1 MSRWMLGSLVCAVAF
16 GLVPGCSQS
25 GALKTVTVTV
35 THKGQPVAGATVTF
49 LAAAAT
55 PPASGGKD
63 TATSQSRSGVGK
75 TDANGRATMWT
86 LTPGDGVAAGSYKVI
101 VSKIVQPAPA
111 TITKEDFDK
120 GKFAK
125 PTPPTHELPKK
136 YENPVTSGL
145 TAEVSD
151 RARDFTFDLPD

>member
-1 MSRWMLGSLVCAVAF
+1 MRCCVRLGS
-16 GLVPGCSQS
+16 GLQPIRR
-25 GALKTVTVTV
+25 LKTVTVTV

-75 TDANGRATMWT
+75 TDANGRAKMWT
-86 LTPGDGVAAGSYKVI
+86 LNPGDGVAAGSYKVI
-101 VSKIVQPAPA
+101 VSKIVQPWPA

-125 PTPPTHELPKK
+125 PTPPTHELPEKVRK
-136 YENPVTSGL
+136 PGHQ
-145 TAEVSD
+145 
-151 RARDFTFDLPD
+151 RFDCRSERPGKGFHL